1 MGGTLPGRSP
11 SVYAPAAAHHA
22 SPCPAAPIASPIGRQ
37 PGCKWLQGRG
47 RKAAF
52 GAAQAIRQDL
62 VCLSQPSPPK
72 KLVPTSKRCPRLSV
86 TPVASFSH
94 LSPLSYSGSLEPASF
109 LGRPQLKL
117 CLLPASVPFCDSL
130 AGLQTPGDKTHL
142 HP

>member
-11 SVYAPAAAHHA
+11 NVYAPAAAHHA

-94 LSPLSYSGSLEPASF
+94 LSPLSYSGRQFGASR
-109 LGRPQLKL
+109 LSGKATAKA
-117 CLLPASVPFCDSL
+117 LPA
-130 AGLQTPGDKTHL
+130 ARL
-142 HP
+142 HPFLRLPGWAADPGG